1 MDTNFK
7 KFHKLLEN
15 SNNILLVTPPAPNH
29 DLITGS
35 IVFYNF
41 LKNQKKEVTILN
53 NSFQNNNTSLSFL
66 SQPKEEDFISDL
78 DGTRDF
84 LLIFNTKYNKI
95 INITTDKTE
104 DETTIRLTPEKGTI
118 DPRDFS
124 LAPADFKYD
133 LVIVIGAPTL
143 ETLGEIYQK
152 NTDFFF
158 EVPKININ
166 NDSENDD
173 YGQVNLVDLT
183 AASVTEIISEL
194 FFDQYPKEVTKENAQ
209 ALLTGI
215 ISATNSFQKP
225 NTTPQT
231 MILAS
236 KLIKAKANQSEII
249 RHLYKTKPLA
259 FLKLWGRAM
268 ARLNWDDSR
277 KFIWSLLSTEDFLKS
292 RADKNMVPTVLEELQ
307 KNYIKGRIFG
317 IFYSQDS
324 ENTSGYF
331 SINNSRALNA
341 IAEEYNIKP
350 SNNILKIEFKNKNLI
365 KAEKD
370 FLTALNKNL

>member
-1 MDTNFK
+1 MNTNFK

-29 DLITGS
+29 DLIASS

-41 LKNQKKEVTILN
+41 LKNQKKEVTILD
-53 NSFQNNNTSLSFL
+53 NSFQNNNASLSFL
-66 SQPKEEDFISDL
+66 TQPKKEDFISDL

-84 LLIFNTKYNKI
+84 LLIFNTKYIKI
-95 INITTDKTE
+95 INIATDKKE
-104 DETTIRLTPEKGTI
+104 DETIIRLTPEKGTI

-152 NTDFFF
+152 NTDLFF
-158 EVPKININ
+158 EIPKVNIN

-183 AASVTEIISEL
+183 AASTTEIIGEL
-194 FFDQYPKEVTKENAQ
+194 FFEQYPNDINKENAQ

-215 ISATNSFQKP
+215 ISTTNSFQKP

-236 KLIKAKANQSEII
+236 KLIKAKADQSEII
-249 RHLYKTKPLA
+249 RHLYKTKPLS

-307 KNYIKGRIFG
+307 KNYTKGRIFG
-317 IFYSQDS
+317 IFYSQDA
-324 ENTSGYF
+324 ENTFGYF
-331 SINNSRALNA
+331 SIDNSRALNA

>member
-1 MDTNFK
+1 MNTNFK

-29 DLITGS
+29 DLIAGS

-41 LKNQKKEVTILN
+41 LKNQKKEVTILD
-53 NSFQNNNTSLSFL
+53 NSFQNNNGSLSFL
-66 SQPKEEDFISDL
+66 TQPKKEDFISSL

-95 INITTDKTE
+95 TNITTEKT
-104 DETTIRLTPEKGTI
+104 DEETIIRITPEKGTI

-124 LAPADFKYD
+124 LAPANFKYD
-133 LVIVIGAPTL
+133 LVITIGAPTL
-143 ETLGEIYQK
+143 EALGEIYQK

-183 AASVTEIISEL
+183 AASVTEIIGEL
-194 FFDQYPKEVTKENAQ
+194 LFDQYPEEVTKENAQ

-225 NTTPQT
+225 NTTPQA

-236 KLIKAKANQSEII
+236 KLIKAKADQAEVI
-249 RHLYKTKPLA
+249 RHLYKSKPLA

-268 ARLNWDDSR
+268 ARLNWDNSR

-292 RADKNMVPTVLEELQ
+292 RADQTIIPTVLEELQ
-307 KNYIKGRIFG
+307 KNYTKGRIFG

-331 SINNSRALNA
+331 SIDNSRVLNA

-350 SNNILKIEFKNKNLI
+350 NNNTLKIEFKNKNLL